1 MKANSVLQVDCCAIK
16 QNIVRIRQEIGPNTK
31 LIPVLKGDAYGL
43 GACALAQ
50 LCDLIGG
57 IDTFAVSQISE
68 GVELREAGI
77 KQQILVMS
85 LPLDFQLEEAIASDL
100 VLTLGSFRQ
109 FPLLED
115 LSRKFRKKIP
125 VSLKLDTGLHRIGFL
140 PEETEKLCSALQDAR
155 EYLTIVGTFS
165 HFSDTRKEKMKEQA
179 ACFDTF
185 LCALRE
191 KGIDPGLCHI
201 SSSASIEASRDYLYD
216 AVRIGRR
223 LMLDAPNHPAGE
235 IREAVSFHAYLAD
248 VKQRK
253 AGEHLAYNE
262 RVTLQKDTRVG
273 VLSIGYGDGLDP
285 ALADA
290 HVPVLINGKR
300 AVLLALSISERFHAP
315 PVIPWRFLAMIAPA
329 LFFPRR
335 KLPLPSAGRDVI
347 SQSG

>member
-1 MKANSVLQVDCCAIK
+1 
-16 QNIVRIRQEIGPNTK
+16 
-31 LIPVLKGDAYGL
+31 
-43 GACALAQ
+43 
-50 LCDLIGG
+50 
-57 IDTFAVSQISE
+57 
-68 GVELREAGI
+68 
-77 KQQILVMS
+77 
-85 LPLDFQLEEAIASDL
+85 
-100 VLTLGSFRQ
+100 
-109 FPLLED
+109 
-115 LSRKFRKKIP
+115 
-125 VSLKLDTGLHRIGFL
+125 
-140 PEETEKLCSALQDAR
+140 
-155 EYLTIVGTFS
+155 
-165 HFSDTRKEKMKEQA
+165 MKEQA

-300 AVLLALSISERFHAP
+300 AVLLASCMDQSFIDLGE
-315 PVIPWRFLAMIAPA
+315 IPCSPGDTVA
-329 LFFPRR
+329 LFGYDSTGAFLSAQEVASAIGWEGCDLTVRLTPRVKR
-335 KLPLPSAGRDVI
+335 IYREEEK
-347 SQSG
+347 